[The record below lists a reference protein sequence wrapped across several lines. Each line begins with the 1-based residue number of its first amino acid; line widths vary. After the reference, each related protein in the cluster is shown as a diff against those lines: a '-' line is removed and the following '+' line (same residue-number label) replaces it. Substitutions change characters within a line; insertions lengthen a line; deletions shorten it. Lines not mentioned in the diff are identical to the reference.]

1 MACFMLVH
9 GAWHGAWC
17 WSRLT
22 PELVDRGHRVLTV
35 DLPSDD
41 PAATFET
48 YADVVTARLDAEEAT
63 DVVVVG
69 HSLAGHTIPLVAAR
83 RPVRRLVYLCSLVP
97 ALGASFVDQLGS
109 EPEMLDF
116 SGLGDPAP
124 DGSLAWTDREFARTF
139 LYADCD
145 PDVAEQA
152 IDRLRP
158 QAAAPALNAFSL
170 RAFPDVPATY
180 IVASEDR
187 LVQPK
192 WSRRMARDRLGADLV
207 EIPGSHSPF
216 LSRASDL
223 AAVLAEI
230 SRE

>member
-1 MACFMLVH
+1 MACFVLVH

-22 PELVDRGHRVLTV
+22 PELVSRGHRVVTL

-48 YADVVTARLDAEEAT
+48 YADVVAAHIDAEDAS
-63 DVVVVG
+63 DAVVVG
-69 HSLAGHTIPLVAAR
+69 HSMAGHTIPLVAAR
-83 RPVRRLVYLCSLVP
+83 RPVSRLVYLCSLVP

-124 DGSLAWTDREFARTF
+124 DGSLSWTDRDLARKYM
-139 LYADCD
+139 YADCD

-152 IDRLRP
+152 LDRLRP
-158 QAAAPALNAFSL
+158 QAATPALQPFAL
-170 RAFPDVPATY
+170 DAFPDAPTTY
-180 IVASEDR
+180 IVATEDR
-187 LVQPK
+187 LVQPA
-192 WSRRMARDRLGADLV
+192 WSRRIARDRLGADV
-207 EIPGSHSPF
+207 IEIPGSHSPF
-216 LSRASDL
+216 LSRPSDL
-223 AAVLAEI
+223 ADVLDEV
-230 SRE
+230 SLR